1 MKRFF
6 ALMARLFFAIAM
18 LFALTATDYVQGA
31 SVSALLGRPNLL
43 RARHISTPTPKPSP
57 TATPSPTHTPTP
69 APTPPPHTPTP
80 TPKPGPS
87 TTPVATPT
95 PTNIGNEITIN
106 APGNNQTLSGTAVT
120 VAVTLGPDVY
130 WDQLEVDGTSVL
142 SGSGNFAW
150 NSTTVANGTHT
161 LMVRV
166 FQQGGTVPIGTA
178 YVSTIVNNSST
189 TPTPDPPTPTPDPPT
204 PTPVPRTATPT
215 PGGLPPTPTPVPPTA
230 TPTPGPQYFS
240 TLSSSASLP
249 TDAQCAA
256 MIPATAENVP
266 ANTPFN
272 QTMPT
277 ATQLAAYAANGYTFD
292 YRDSYTQYQRV
303 DGHYSGSTDMIMRW
317 AACKYGI
324 DEDVVRAQGWIESGW
339 QQGGAGDERTAQAQC
354 VQGSF
359 TALWNTTISEPG
371 GSTVSCPNCCYQS
384 WSLWQTKVY
393 YEWMTWPEIMQ
404 STAFAADYRYADQR
418 ACMDGAYTS
427 YYASSGQQPNTYA
440 ADIANYEGNPDTT
453 NTDRVLWGCIGM
465 HYSGSWYDSGAQTYI
480 DAAQSAMLTQP
491 WPH

>member
-6 ALMARLFFAIAM
+6 GLSSRFFAATAM
-18 LFALTATDYVQGA
+18 LFALAATNYVPGALA
-31 SVSALLGRPNLL
+31 SVLILGRPVQL
-43 RARHISTPTPKPSP
+43 RSKHST
-57 TATPSPTHTPTP
+57 
-69 APTPPPHTPTP
+69 
-80 TPKPGPS
+80 
-87 TTPVATPT
+87 TPT
-95 PTNIGNEITIN
+95 PTNIGKEITIG
-106 APGNNQTLSGTAVT
+106 APGNGQAVSGTAVT
-120 VAVTLGPDVY
+120 VAVSLGPDVY
-130 WDQLEVDGTSVL
+130 WDQLQVDGVHVL
-142 SGSGNFAW
+142 AGAGNFTW
-150 NSTTVANGTHT
+150 NSTTVANGSHT
-161 LMVRV
+161 LTVRV

-178 YVSTIVNNSST
+178 YVSIIVNNSSA
-189 TPTPDPPTPTPDPPT
+189 TPTPDPPTPTPTSDPPT
-204 PTPVPRTATPT
+204 PTPVPTATPSPGSLPPT
-215 PGGLPPTPTPVPPTA
+215 PTPTPDPPTPTPVPPTA
-230 TPTPGPQYFS
+230 TPTPAPLYFS

-256 MIPATAENVP
+256 IIPATTENVP

-277 ATQLAAYAANGYTFD
+277 AADLSAYAANGYTFD
-292 YRDSYTQYQRV
+292 YRDDYTQYQRV
-303 DGHYSGSTDMIMRW
+303 DGQYTGSTDMIMRW

-339 QQGGAGDERTAQAQC
+339 LQGGAGDKGTSQSAC

-371 GSTVSCPNCCYQS
+371 GATVSCANCCYQS

-427 YYASSGQQPNTYA
+427 YFASSTKQPNTYA
-440 ADIANYEGNPDTT
+440 SDIANYQSNPDTT

-465 HYSGSWYDSGAQTYI
+465 HYSGNWYDSGAQTYI
-480 DAAQSAMLTQP
+480 SAAQNALLTEP

>member
-1 MKRFF
+1 
-6 ALMARLFFAIAM
+6 
-18 LFALTATDYVQGA
+18 
-31 SVSALLGRPNLL
+31 
-43 RARHISTPTPKPSP
+43 
-57 TATPSPTHTPTP
+57 
-69 APTPPPHTPTP
+69 
-80 TPKPGPS
+80 
-87 TTPVATPT
+87 
-95 PTNIGNEITIN
+95 
-106 APGNNQTLSGTAVT
+106 
-120 VAVTLGPDVY
+120 
-130 WDQLEVDGTSVL
+130 VL
-142 SGSGNFAW
+142 SGGSNFSW
-150 NSTTVANGTHT
+150 NSTTVANGTHK

-166 FQQGGTVPIGTA
+166 FQMGGTVPIGTA
-178 YVSTIVNNSST
+178 YVSIIVNNSSA
-189 TPTPDPPTPTPDPPT
+189 TPTPALPTPTPTPDPPT
-204 PTPVPRTATPT
+204 PTPGATSTPAATSTPT
-215 PGGLPPTPTPVPPTA
+215 VPTPTPAP
-230 TPTPGPQYFS
+230 TPTPGPQHFS

-256 MIPATAENVP
+256 MIPATPENVS

-277 ATQLAAYAANGYTFD
+277 AAQLAAYAANGYTFD
-292 YRDSYTQYQRV
+292 YRDSYAQYQRV
-303 DGHYSGSTDMIMRW
+303 DGQYTGSTDMMMRW

-339 QQGGAGDERTAQAQC
+339 LQGGAGDKGTSQSVC

-427 YYASSGQQPNTYA
+427 YFASSTKQPNTYA
-440 ADIANYEGNPDTT
+440 ADIANYQSNPDTT

-465 HYSGSWYDSGAQTYI
+465 HYSGHWYDSGAQTYI
-480 DAAQSAMLTQP
+480 NAAQSAMLTQP

>member
-1 MKRFF
+1 MKGFF
-6 ALMARLFFAIAM
+6 VSVARLFGATAM
-18 LFALTATDYVQGA
+18 LFMFMSAVVPGA
-31 SVSALLGRPNLL
+31 QAVVLGRPVLL
-43 RARHISTPTPKPSP
+43 PRVRHTSTPTPKPSP
-57 TATPSPTHTPTP
+57 TATPSPTPSP
-69 APTPPPHTPTP
+69 VVTPPPSTPTP
-80 TPKPGPS
+80 TPKPSPS

-106 APGNNQTLSGTAVT
+106 APGNGQTLSGTAVT

-130 WDQLEVDGTSVL
+130 WDQLEVDGTAVL
-142 SGSGNFAW
+142 SGSGNFTW
-150 NSTTVANGTHT
+150 NSTTVANGAHT

-178 YVSTIVNNSST
+178 YVSTIVSNVT
-189 TPTPDPPTPTPDPPT
+189 ATPTPTPPTPTPAPPT
-204 PTPVPRTATPT
+204 PTPGVPTPT
-215 PGGLPPTPTPVPPTA
+215 PGVPTPTP
-230 TPTPGPQYFS
+230 TPAPLHFS

-249 TDAQCAA
+249 TGAQCAA
-256 MIPATAENVP
+256 AVPATAENVS

-272 QTMPT
+272 QTLPT
-277 ATQLAAYAANGYTFD
+277 AAQLSAYAANGYTSTFQ
-292 YRDSYTQYQRV
+292 DSYTQYQRV
-303 DGHYSGSTDMIMRW
+303 DGQYSGSTDMIMRW

-339 QQGGAGDERTAQAQC
+339 QQGGAGDQRTTQAQC

-393 YEWMTWPEIMQ
+393 YEWMTWPQIMQ

-418 ACMDGAYTS
+418 ACMDGAYMS
-427 YYASSGQQPNTYA
+427 YYASAAQQPNTYA
-440 ADIANYEGNPDTT
+440 ADIANYQSNPDTT
-453 NTDRVLWGCIGM
+453 NTNRVLWGCIGM
-465 HYSGSWYDSGAQTYI
+465 HYSGSWYDSGAQSYI
-480 DAAQSAMLTQP
+480 SSAQSAMLTQP